1 MTPHPRVAPRRSV
14 YNDMAHPVDAAPAQP
29 HRFYL
34 EVFLGYGYVLSS
46 LCLSFYYL
54 QLLALHLANDARLTN
69 FNQSGA
75 QSFLIDAINRELE
88 HPRLDVSIWNIT
100 STSIAKDYSTPNT
113 PLLIPAGYARRALLD
128 DTRIEAVIRRSLQ
141 ASANTLSRLPTQY
154 CWVDFRRRWGLAH
167 TRRRQERCVER
178 DSDNA
183 AVYLESTLRLA
194 NWDDWVAF
202 HGGGFVPAIVSGMTP
217 RENGQLWLGQ
227 VAATI
232 VTDADMESAVWRLH
246 NLTRYALQWQN
257 YQQDGLVEYVAVSN
271 GFGKHLIEVKHMEYS
286 MRMDVPWSTWTGY
299 WGAWNDWAS
308 AAALASK
315 FNVTLVTSGNSTS
328 SVQALDFEFA
338 VGVPSQLISASA
350 MLIRRVL
357 GPFLSIDMRHV
368 ALPAALVAYY
378 ATFPSPTGGAA
389 IGSLASTSAELDP
402 IPSLWTSQPTIFYG
416 GSSLCADSPPIFQ
429 WSFGFD
435 RSCGTNL
442 DNTVP
447 LDTSNTLFALFST
460 RVQNVSHLCRQ
471 CQGTKF
477 TCQSHFEAAMAS
489 FQAINASSSF
499 HRVSDLRQAAVASMA
514 FVGLVQLARRPL
526 SSTMLLLRHPIVTGN
541 STWDVFGWAMVH
553 DWLRGHREVVT
564 LEGDV
569 SSLTLMSSYY
579 APISFDAGPNDVPA
593 NTGKALAFTMMYVSV
608 VLAGL
613 ALILAVYSVMNRW
626 SVIGRNLFRFNRV
639 AGCVW
644 IGRPLLL
651 ARGISAILLLS
662 RDTLDLQ
669 AIRGV
674 GTLFV
679 SKRRH
684 WVDSMVVVGEA
695 SWAVFVVHDLML
707 LGSSHVYA
715 YGPLGNMVAWA
726 VLVCTDIVA
735 PYKVSAD
742 ISRECVATVEG
753 QACTVGTIHLASVCV
768 VNVWNRL
775 RQNPVAP
782 RPTATLLLPSSVEA
796 FLDVPLQM
804 NACSQTM
811 DTMTCVL
818 AGLFPLAKEGHT
830 FLFDVKSWRFVP
842 CEMIAHLIHVH
853 SPTFTPVNATHADHT
868 STNAINNVHAV
879 PDVVAHERGPTT
891 KQRLRTFKVGVSV
904 LYMIGTVATSMTFVQ
919 YANESI
925 GNDFFW
931 IGFNSSGTHTFLANW
946 FTSHLLVQDDAA
958 NLLSLDF
965 VDTML
970 YNQSGVVIPHPP
982 MYATWVQQEI
992 GYNLTKVIHG
1002 LRLLTTDDALWLS
1015 TQYCWLDFRQR
1026 SWHSTAIEPYDWLDA
1041 FEVAFASEL
1050 RSTHSGRIFW
1060 ASIQDHTSIVEEARV
1075 WTNEGVEFF
1084 TTQWQNYKTIGITES
1099 FMVQNAF
1106 GAVYPLSLKASNG
1119 TYRLAYQTSMK
1130 LYWSLSMDL
1139 IYVVVNSSFGNG
1151 SSLLR
1156 QSPAFAYR
1164 NVTVSTAMQRT
1175 SMTLTTPYHSAVV
1188 CGILGPFGS
1197 IDAKIETPGIARQ
1210 WALKGYESWEAGALR
1225 VEGGDILCASGTPLP
1240 VIITGGMM
1248 ASFGITH
1255 GCLARASMLQIDSAA
1270 LVFALTAWQSRHPS
1284 RPLNTTYVCSGRGT
1298 ARDCAATLTQVAAGV
1313 RSTRSLQNLSSA
1325 AAHTNISA
1333 LEIAQIQFVVSP
1345 QNVRRSVQVAFF
1357 TQPQFEFFAWC
1368 LIYDWVLGFRDV
1380 VKFEGDRGA
1389 MTSMSARY
1397 PTTSWQPQAS
1407 EIPRNVVN
1415 FLRMGVVYVT
1425 SVIAFVAG
1433 LVIMYTALGRGHIEP
1448 RNVFHVNRVAGFV
1461 WIGRPLLFT
1470 RSMVPLG
1477 ILSTSK
1483 ACLVRH
1489 GHLNMIQM
1497 PQPDALHFV
1506 RAVLSSSE
1514 ACWLVFVIQDLL
1526 TIATQD
1532 RAQRHASRAS
1542 VFVWGVSALCSCL
1555 YPVAPTVTLEQR
1567 CNFDVVD
1574 VQLECHSG
1582 SIAIGSVHRFYLLV
1596 VFTVGS
1602 VVGSVLVQ
1610 LGCNRTSKVSGPS
1623 LHHVNGGTTTSLFLC
1638 NGARNLFRNQPFWTL
1653 DNVYYLD
1660 LASAVMNGLLVVW
1673 WRDGKMYVLDF
1684 KTWRSFTIERPQF
1697 RPQDHVPDHFQHS
1710 FPLIE

>member
-1 MTPHPRVAPRRSV
+1 MHYSQCVRCERVEP
-14 YNDMAHPVDAAPAQP
+14 
-29 HRFYL
+29 
-34 EVFLGYGYVLSS
+34 
-46 LCLSFYYL
+46 
-54 QLLALHLANDARLTN
+54 
-69 FNQSGA
+69 
-75 QSFLIDAINRELE
+75 
-88 HPRLDVSIWNIT
+88 
-100 STSIAKDYSTPNT
+100 
-113 PLLIPAGYARRALLD
+113 
-128 DTRIEAVIRRSLQ
+128 
-141 ASANTLSRLPTQY
+141 
-154 CWVDFRRRWGLAH
+154 
-167 TRRRQERCVER
+167 
-178 DSDNA
+178 
-183 AVYLESTLRLA
+183 
-194 NWDDWVAF
+194 
-202 HGGGFVPAIVSGMTP
+202 
-217 RENGQLWLGQ
+217 
-227 VAATI
+227 
-232 VTDADMESAVWRLH
+232 
-246 NLTRYALQWQN
+246 
-257 YQQDGLVEYVAVSN
+257 
-271 GFGKHLIEVKHMEYS
+271 
-286 MRMDVPWSTWTGY
+286 
-299 WGAWNDWAS
+299 
-308 AAALASK
+308 
-315 FNVTLVTSGNSTS
+315 
-328 SVQALDFEFA
+328 
-338 VGVPSQLISASA
+338 
-350 MLIRRVL
+350 
-357 GPFLSIDMRHV
+357 
-368 ALPAALVAYY
+368 
-378 ATFPSPTGGAA
+378 
-389 IGSLASTSAELDP
+389 
-402 IPSLWTSQPTIFYG
+402 
-416 GSSLCADSPPIFQ
+416 
-429 WSFGFD
+429 
-435 RSCGTNL
+435 
-442 DNTVP
+442 
-447 LDTSNTLFALFST
+447 
-460 RVQNVSHLCRQ
+460 
-471 CQGTKF
+471 
-477 TCQSHFEAAMAS
+477 
-489 FQAINASSSF
+489 
-499 HRVSDLRQAAVASMA
+499 
-514 FVGLVQLARRPL
+514 
-526 SSTMLLLRHPIVTGN
+526 
-541 STWDVFGWAMVH
+541 
-553 DWLRGHREVVT
+553 
-564 LEGDV
+564 
-569 SSLTLMSSYY
+569 
-579 APISFDAGPNDVPA
+579 
-593 NTGKALAFTMMYVSV
+593 
-608 VLAGL
+608 
-613 ALILAVYSVMNRW
+613 
-626 SVIGRNLFRFNRV
+626 
-639 AGCVW
+639 
-644 IGRPLLL
+644 
-651 ARGISAILLLS
+651 
-662 RDTLDLQ
+662 
-669 AIRGV
+669 
-674 GTLFV
+674 
-679 SKRRH
+679 
-684 WVDSMVVVGEA
+684 
-695 SWAVFVVHDLML
+695 
-707 LGSSHVYA
+707 
-715 YGPLGNMVAWA
+715 
-726 VLVCTDIVA
+726 
-735 PYKVSAD
+735 
-742 ISRECVATVEG
+742 
-753 QACTVGTIHLASVCV
+753 
-768 VNVWNRL
+768 
-775 RQNPVAP
+775 NPVAP

-796 FLDVPLQM
+796 FLDIPLQM
-804 NACSQTM
+804 KACSQTM
-811 DTMTCVL
+811 DMMTCVL

-853 SPTFTPVNATHADHT
+853 SPMFTPVNATHADHT
-868 STNAINNVHAV
+868 STNAINNVDAV

-1002 LRLLTTDDALWLS
+1002 LRLLTADDS
-1015 TQYCWLDFRQR
+1015 R
-1026 SWHSTAIEPYDWLDA
+1026 SGSILRNVPWSSWQSTAIEPYDWLDA

-1060 ASIQDHTSIVEEARV
+1060 ASIQDHTSTIVEEARV

-1099 FMVQNAF
+1099 FTVQNAV

-1188 CGILGPFGS
+1188 SGILGPFGS
-1197 IDAKIETPGIARQ
+1197 IDAKIVPRPQALLAFYRQVVAATVAAIQDTNHTRSFLTNVPMQQ

-1225 VEGGDILCASGTPLP
+1225 VQGGDILCASGTPLP
-1240 VIITGGMM
+1240 VGMM

-1357 TQPQFEFFAWC
+1357 PPSPR
-1368 LIYDWVLGFRDV
+1368 FRDV

-1425 SVIAFVAG
+1425 SVLAFVAG

-1461 WIGRPLLFT
+1461 WIGRPLLFA
-1470 RSMVPLG
+1470 RSMVALG

-1542 VFVWGVSALCSCL
+1542 VFVWGMSALCSCL
-1555 YPVAPTVTLEQR
+1555 YPVAPTVTLEQH

-1610 LGCNRTSKVSGPS
+1610 LGCNRTSKVSG
-1623 LHHVNGGTTTSLFLC
+1623 
-1638 NGARNLFRNQPFWTL
+1638 
-1653 DNVYYLD
+1653 
-1660 LASAVMNGLLVVW
+1660 
-1673 WRDGKMYVLDF
+1673 
-1684 KTWRSFTIERPQF
+1684 
-1697 RPQDHVPDHFQHS
+1697 
-1710 FPLIE
+1710 

>member
-1 MTPHPRVAPRRSV
+1 MMPHPRVAPRRSA

-34 EVFLGYGYVLSS
+34 ELFLGYGYVLSS

-54 QLLALHLANDARLTN
+54 QLLAPYLANDARLTN
-69 FNQSGA
+69 FNESGA
-75 QSFLIDAINRELE
+75 HSFLIDAINRELE
-88 HPRLDVSIWNIT
+88 HPRLELSIWNIT
-100 STSIAKDYSTPNT
+100 STSIAKYYSTPNT

-141 ASANTLSRLPTQY
+141 ASANTLSRLPT
-154 CWVDFRRRWGLAH
+154 H
-167 TRRRQERCVER
+167 
-178 DSDNA
+178 DNT

-202 HGGGFVPAIVSGMTP
+202 HGGGFVPAIVSGMIP
-217 RENGQLWLGQ
+217 RESGQLWLGQ

-232 VTDADMESAVWRLH
+232 VTDADMESAVWRQH

-271 GFGKHLIEVKHMEYS
+271 WFGKHLIQVKHMEYS

-315 FNVTLVTSGNSTS
+315 FNATLVTSGNSTS

-338 VGVPSQLISASA
+338 VGVRSQLISASA

-389 IGSLASTSAELDP
+389 P
-402 IPSLWTSQPTIFYG
+402 
-416 GSSLCADSPPIFQ
+416 LCADSPPIFQ

-442 DNTVP
+442 DNSVP
-447 LDTSNTLFALFST
+447 LDTSSTLFSLFST

-514 FVGLVQLARRPL
+514 FVGLIQLARRPQ

-579 APISFDAGPNDVPA
+579 APISFDADPNDVPA

-613 ALILAVYSVMNRW
+613 ALVLAVYSVMNRW

-651 ARGISAILLLS
+651 ARGMSVILLLS

-707 LGSSHVYA
+707 LGSSHVYV

-735 PYKVSAD
+735 PYKVSRT
-742 ISRECVATVEG
+742 SRARTGVGGCSHVCLMHYSQCVRCERVEP
-753 QACTVGTIHLASVCV
+753 
-768 VNVWNRL
+768 
-775 RQNPVAP
+775 NPVAP

-796 FLDVPLQM
+796 FLDIPLQM
-804 NACSQTM
+804 KACSQTM

-853 SPTFTPVNATHADHT
+853 SPMFTPVNATHADHT
-868 STNAINNVHAV
+868 STNAINNVDAV

-1002 LRLLTTDDALWLS
+1002 LRLLTADDS
-1015 TQYCWLDFRQR
+1015 R
-1026 SWHSTAIEPYDWLDA
+1026 SGSILRNVPWSSWQSTAIEPYDWLDA

-1060 ASIQDHTSIVEEARV
+1060 ASIQDHTSTIVEEARV

-1099 FMVQNAF
+1099 FTVQNAV

-1130 LYWSLSMDL
+1130 LYWS
-1139 IYVVVNSSFGNG
+1139 
-1151 SSLLR
+1151 
-1156 QSPAFAYR
+1156 
-1164 NVTVSTAMQRT
+1164 
-1175 SMTLTTPYHSAVV
+1175 
-1188 CGILGPFGS
+1188 
-1197 IDAKIETPGIARQ
+1197 
-1210 WALKGYESWEAGALR
+1210 
-1225 VEGGDILCASGTPLP
+1225 
-1240 VIITGGMM
+1240 
-1248 ASFGITH
+1248 
-1255 GCLARASMLQIDSAA
+1255 
-1270 LVFALTAWQSRHPS
+1270 
-1284 RPLNTTYVCSGRGT
+1284 
-1298 ARDCAATLTQVAAGV
+1298 
-1313 RSTRSLQNLSSA
+1313 
-1325 AAHTNISA
+1325 
-1333 LEIAQIQFVVSP
+1333 
-1345 QNVRRSVQVAFF
+1345 
-1357 TQPQFEFFAWC
+1357 
-1368 LIYDWVLGFRDV
+1368 
-1380 VKFEGDRGA
+1380 
-1389 MTSMSARY
+1389 
-1397 PTTSWQPQAS
+1397 
-1407 EIPRNVVN
+1407 
-1415 FLRMGVVYVT
+1415 
-1425 SVIAFVAG
+1425 
-1433 LVIMYTALGRGHIEP
+1433 
-1448 RNVFHVNRVAGFV
+1448 
-1461 WIGRPLLFT
+1461 
-1470 RSMVPLG
+1470 
-1477 ILSTSK
+1477 
-1483 ACLVRH
+1483 
-1489 GHLNMIQM
+1489 
-1497 PQPDALHFV
+1497 
-1506 RAVLSSSE
+1506 
-1514 ACWLVFVIQDLL
+1514 
-1526 TIATQD
+1526 
-1532 RAQRHASRAS
+1532 
-1542 VFVWGVSALCSCL
+1542 
-1555 YPVAPTVTLEQR
+1555 
-1567 CNFDVVD
+1567 
-1574 VQLECHSG
+1574 
-1582 SIAIGSVHRFYLLV
+1582 
-1596 VFTVGS
+1596 
-1602 VVGSVLVQ
+1602 
-1610 LGCNRTSKVSGPS
+1610 
-1623 LHHVNGGTTTSLFLC
+1623 
-1638 NGARNLFRNQPFWTL
+1638 
-1653 DNVYYLD
+1653 
-1660 LASAVMNGLLVVW
+1660 
-1673 WRDGKMYVLDF
+1673 
-1684 KTWRSFTIERPQF
+1684 
-1697 RPQDHVPDHFQHS
+1697 
-1710 FPLIE
+1710 